1 MLTVVGS
8 IITPALVASI
18 FSLLFNARAEKRKF
32 VRESLKDSFVEAR
45 DVIGKAV
52 AASSIYFSKPYKG
65 RTPEVEALVWIHEKE
80 MRFLLSNILERS
92 DESLAYELEKVQ
104 NHFDELVS
112 ELTGGNFQ
120 QKNSKSDLSQ
130 VRKISGIASH
140 LRSVLATLYH
150 AQLKSSLDRDM
161 LDRLF
166 NYLTVQ
172 KGISALDI
180 KKESQ
185 SSTP

>member
-1 MLTVVGS
+1 MLTLVGS
-8 IITPALVASI
+8 ILTPALVASI

-32 VRESLKDSFVEAR
+32 VRESLKDSFIEAR
-45 DVIGKAV
+45 DVIGKA
-52 AASSIYFSKPYKG
+52 ASASSIYFSKPHKE
-65 RTPEVEALVWIHEKE
+65 RTPEVEASVWIHEKE

-104 NHFDELVS
+104 DHFDELVS

-120 QKNSKSDLSQ
+120 QNSAKPDLGQ
-130 VRKISGIASH
+130 IRKISGIAAH
-140 LRSVLATLYH
+140 LRSVLAALYH
-150 AQLKSSLDRDM
+150 AQLKNSLDRDL
-161 LDRLF
+161 LDRAF

-180 KKESQ
+180 KREI
-185 SSTP
+185 